1 MIQNGTLRSEQAEV
15 ITVTTPLN
23 GRKAE
28 AARNDQR
35 ILDSARAVFLADPT
49 APISAVA
56 DHANVGISALYRRYK
71 SKDDL
76 LQKLALDGLAR
87 YSREAEIAID
97 DQGDPWEA
105 FAGFCVRCV
114 AGGAASL
121 TQRFAGTFTS
131 TEELNQAGYRAYQLT
146 QQVVGRAVRAGVL
159 RTDVSV
165 TDLSLIFEQLQA
177 VQVGDPDRTAVL
189 RRRYLTLILQ
199 ALRHPPTAEPLPGPA
214 PEWEEIRRRYD
225 G

>member
-1 MIQNGTLRSEQAEV
+1 M
-15 ITVTTPLN
+15 TTPLN

-35 ILDSARAVFLADPT
+35 ILDSARAVFMTDPN

-56 DHANVGISALYRRYK
+56 EHASVGISALYRRYK
-71 SKDDL
+71 SKDAL
-76 LQKLALDGLAR
+76 LQKLALDGLDR
-87 YSREAEIAID
+87 YIHEAETAID
-97 DQGDPWEA
+97 DQGDPWET
-105 FAGFCVRCV
+105 FAAFCVRSV

-121 TQRFAGTFTS
+121 TRRLAGTFTA

-146 QQVVGRAVRAGVL
+146 QQVVDRAVQAGVL
-159 RTDVSV
+159 RTDINV
-165 TDLSLIFEQLQA
+165 TDLSIIFEQLQA
-177 VQVGDPDRTAVL
+177 VQVSDPDRTTLL
-189 RRRYLTLILQ
+189 RQRYLALMLQ